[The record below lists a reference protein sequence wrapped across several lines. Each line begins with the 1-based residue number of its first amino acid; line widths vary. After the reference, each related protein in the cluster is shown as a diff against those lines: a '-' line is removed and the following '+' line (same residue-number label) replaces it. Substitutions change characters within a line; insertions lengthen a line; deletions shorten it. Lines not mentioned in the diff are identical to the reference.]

1 MKKMKRLH
9 IVWVS
14 LATGVI
20 LLFSAGISTGQ
31 TEDVTFSRDIA
42 PILQQRCQ
50 DCHRPGQMGPMSL
63 VTYEEVR
70 PWAPLIKTKVVTR
83 TMPPWHLD
91 KTVGIQEFEND
102 VSLTNA
108 EIDKIVRWVDA
119 GAPRGNLEDMPAA
132 MDWPQDEL
140 WRMAERYGREPDL
153 IIKSTPW
160 TVSAQGQDQWWT
172 PIIDTGLTEDRWV
185 TGMEVRPNMKG
196 RRVTHHAV
204 IYLQQRE
211 EPGDFEPVVDVPG
224 RGSYL
229 TEFAVGKI
237 GDVFRENTG
246 KLMKVGSRIALDNH

>member
-1 MKKMKRLH
+1 MEKEITMKKMKRLH

-20 LLFSAGISTGQ
+20 LLFSAGISSGQ

-102 VSLTNA
+102 VS
-108 EIDKIVRWVDA
+108 
-119 GAPRGNLEDMPAA
+119 
-132 MDWPQDEL
+132 
-140 WRMAERYGREPDL
+140 
-153 IIKSTPW
+153 
-160 TVSAQGQDQWWT
+160 
-172 PIIDTGLTEDRWV
+172 
-185 TGMEVRPNMKG
+185 
-196 RRVTHHAV
+196 
-204 IYLQQRE
+204 
-211 EPGDFEPVVDVPG
+211 
-224 RGSYL
+224 
-229 TEFAVGKI
+229 
-237 GDVFRENTG
+237 
-246 KLMKVGSRIALDNH
+246 

>member
-108 EIDKIVRWVDA
+108 EIDKIVRWGDA

-160 TVSAQGQDQWWT
+160 SFSLFIRRANS
-172 PIIDTGLTEDRWV
+172 PI
-185 TGMEVRPNMKG
+185 
-196 RRVTHHAV
+196 V
-204 IYLQQRE
+204 IPWR
-211 EPGDFEPVVDVPG
+211 
-224 RGSYL
+224 
-229 TEFAVGKI
+229 
-237 GDVFRENTG
+237 
-246 KLMKVGSRIALDNH
+246 